1 MERTSLMI
9 KQQVEIA
16 LKQSNRR
23 SAHDMIDLS
32 DIKPDF
38 ALVLAK
44 EVKTMMQHFRTL
56 VTEYVAVHN
65 EYVKMKIN
73 EEKAKGKKPRLT
85 DEEREQIQRVQQEE
99 DDRKRALFEKQQEE
113 SRLKNERKAAAQS
126 ALAEWKT
133 KRDSELQ
140 QIRSVNKAEAEQRE
154 REEANAKKINNSW
167 TFVCNNI
174 ELDHNAY
181 VGEHDVRRMR
191 DVMLARRDDITKA
204 GGMKKAM

>member
-1 MERTSLMI
+1 MI

-85 DEEREQIQRVQQEE
+85 DEEREQ
-99 DDRKRALFEKQQEE
+99 
-113 SRLKNERKAAAQS
+113 
-126 ALAEWKT
+126 ALAAKHT
-133 KRDSELQ
+133 QLTF
-140 QIRSVNKAEAEQRE
+140 EAEME
-154 REEANAKKINNSW
+154 RILQEMLRNVPAPVQPILAQKHLKSLLGLKVDSTFKPKLGRTWNKVLFFPAVPAAKKTSTASNGAPVLPSAPQQP
-167 TFVCNNI
+167 VQYK
-174 ELDHNAY
+174 LPG
-181 VGEHDVRRMR
+181 V
-191 DVMLARRDDITKA
+191 
-204 GGMKKAM
+204 